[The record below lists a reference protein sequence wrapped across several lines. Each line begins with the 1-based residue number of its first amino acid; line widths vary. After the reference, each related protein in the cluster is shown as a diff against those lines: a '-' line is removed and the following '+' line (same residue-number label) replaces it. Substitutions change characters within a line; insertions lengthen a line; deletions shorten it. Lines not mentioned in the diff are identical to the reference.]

1 MGSIF
6 EGRGCAVR
14 NHNLAASSIVT
25 GQRVVFPKAQTG
37 GYPSITVSKSP
48 IDGRGV
54 FALREF
60 RRGERVGELWG
71 KVISTTEATRRA
83 KRRRRIAIVE
93 LDEAIAIDAARSKSC
108 FKYINHSCEPN
119 TVMRIGDGW
128 VRFYAK
134 RSVKPMEE
142 LTCDYGETQHEGALR
157 CRCGTSGCRGFL

>member
-108 FKYINHSCEPN
+108 FKYINHSCETEHRN
-119 TVMRIGDGW
+119 ANWRW
-128 VRFYAK
+128 VGSLLRQTFCK
-134 RSVKPMEE
+134 
-142 LTCDYGETQHEGALR
+142 TYGRTHVRLW
-157 CRCGTSGCRGFL
+157 